1 MRKLPQELAFP
12 LGLGSK
18 RYQQQNGD
26 GPLPNSVEN
35 HTANSSEKELEVTPP
50 KLDERRR
57 SSQDL
62 DTINL

>member
-35 HTANSSEKELEVTPP
+35 HTASSSEELEATPP

-57 SSQDL
+57 SSQDI
-62 DTINL
+62 DTIAL